1 MSWIRR
7 VWNWLI
13 GWKIDP
19 VYDTDKSD
27 FHQDAE
33 DQDFI
38 LTSDVIELND
48 TPTYVKKSK
57 HHQEIYDYLYS
68 IEINRGIEW
77 VVFHC
82 TGTIYNVKV
91 ESIIRYWREQEGWNN
106 PGYHFIIDEN
116 GHWTL
121 LLDPNKV
128 ANGVRG
134 INYKSIH
141 ISCIGGITDEYGLTP
156 AQEKTLKHFYK
167 AISKKLPC
175 VEFRGHSD
183 FDSLKP
189 FCPGYDVQEL
199 VQKWE
204 QCD

>member
-1 MSWIRR
+1 MRLFRRFWNWIR
-7 VWNWLI
+7 
-13 GWKIDP
+13 GWKVEP
-19 VYDTDKSD
+19 VYSGDIHDDYLNT
-27 FHQDAE
+27 E

-57 HHQEIYDYLYS
+57 HHQDIYDYFDS
-68 IEINRGIEW
+68 IRIDRWIEW
-77 VVFHC
+77 VIFHC

-91 ESIIRYWREQEGWNN
+91 ESIIRYWKEEKGWNN
-106 PGYHFIIDEN
+106 PGYHFIIDVN

-121 LLDPNKV
+121 LLDPNKI

-141 ISCIGGITDEYGLTP
+141 ISCIGGINQDYPLTED
-156 AQEKTLKHFYK
+156 QEDTLRHFYM
-167 AISKKLPC
+167 AISKKMPY
-175 VEFRGHSD
+175 VEFRGHND
-183 FDSLKP
+183 FDSGKP

-199 VQKWE
+199 IEKWE
-204 QCD
+204 Q